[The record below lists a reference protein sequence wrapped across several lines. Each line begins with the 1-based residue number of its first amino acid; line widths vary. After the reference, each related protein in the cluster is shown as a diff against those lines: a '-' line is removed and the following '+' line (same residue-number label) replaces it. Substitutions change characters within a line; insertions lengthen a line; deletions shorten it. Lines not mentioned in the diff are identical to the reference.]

1 MGGRRREGMR
11 EKRGRGIR
19 QPSPPAIR
27 YGAKQE
33 RSPDG
38 QENEGKYAVVGG
50 MGKH

>member
-1 MGGRRREGMR
+1 MR

-19 QPSPPAIR
+19 
-27 YGAKQE
+27 YGEKQE

-38 QENEGKYAVVGG
+38 QENEWKYAVVGG